1 MRLRHDGDDGY
12 SRSGSDGFGSEFGK
26 ESLSFGVG
34 ESGYHFDELGGTGE
48 TVFAARRG
56 FEGVE
61 IDVVA
66 FPREVYHGAYDL
78 RYGSHACFFFA

>member
-12 SRSGSDGFGSEFGK
+12 SRSGSDGFGSEFRK
-26 ESLSFGVG
+26 ESISFRIG
-34 ESGYHFDELGGTGE
+34 ESSDHFDELRGTGE
-48 TVFAARRG
+48 TIFAARRG

-66 FPREVYHGAYDL
+66 FPREFYHGIYDL
-78 RYGSHACFFFA
+78 RNGSHACFFFA